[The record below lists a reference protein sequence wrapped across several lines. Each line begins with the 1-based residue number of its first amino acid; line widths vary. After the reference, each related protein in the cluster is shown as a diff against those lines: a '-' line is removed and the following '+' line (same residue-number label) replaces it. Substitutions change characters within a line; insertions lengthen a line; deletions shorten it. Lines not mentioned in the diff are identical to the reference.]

1 MINPE
6 TALVYTMVLVSAADG
21 NMSDNEIAQIG
32 EIVRTLPAFRKY
44 DRERLTK
51 EAEACADALAG
62 EEGLEKVLDQIVTA
76 LPARLAETAYAI
88 ACDIAAADQHIEQEE
103 VRMLELLRYRLAV
116 DRLAAAA
123 IERAAKARHQTV

>member
-32 EIVRTLPAFRKY
+32 EIVRTLPAFRGY
-44 DRERLTK
+44 DRDRLTK

-76 LPARLAETAYAI
+76 LPTRLAETAYAI